1 MAGFS
6 PFVHSVTGDY
16 TESLNDA
23 KIATG
28 LQPSL
33 LKALVRGKSAMI
45 QSPNSDLFLSKPSR
59 KMLRPTKRFY
69 RLKNYVKFKGKPL

>member
-6 PFVHSVTGDY
+6 PIVHSVAGDY

-33 LKALVRGKSAMI
+33 LKAFVRGKSAMI
-45 QSPNSDLFLSKPSR
+45 QSPNSDLFLSKRSR
-59 KMLRPTKRFY
+59 KMFKLTRRFY
-69 RLKNYVKFKGKPL
+69 QLKNRI

>member
-6 PFVHSVTGDY
+6 PIVHSVTGDY

-33 LKALVRGKSAMI
+33 LKAFVRGKSAKLI
-45 QSPNSDLFLSKPSR
+45 SLSPQAI
-59 KMLRPTKRFY
+59 TK
-69 RLKNYVKFKGKPL
+69 NVQA

>member
-6 PFVHSVTGDY
+6 PIVHSVTGDY
-16 TESLNDA
+16 NESLNDA

-33 LKALVRGKSAMI
+33 LKAFVRGKSAMI
-45 QSPNSDLFLSKPSR
+45 QSPNSDLFLSKRSR
-59 KMLRPTKRFY
+59 KMFKLTKRFY
-69 RLKNYVKFKGKPL
+69 QLKNCI

>member
-6 PFVHSVTGDY
+6 PIVHSVTGDY
-16 TESLNDA
+16 AESLNDA

-33 LKALVRGKSAMI
+33 LKAFVRGKSAMI
-45 QSPNSDLFLSKPSR
+45 HAVTKLSSLSVQAITKNVQAYQTFLPI
-59 KMLRPTKRFY
+59 
-69 RLKNYVKFKGKPL
+69 KNLHLM

>member
-1 MAGFS
+1 MTGFS
-6 PFVHSVTGDY
+6 PTVHSVTGDY

-33 LKALVRGKSAMI
+33 LKAFVRGKSAMI
-45 QSPNSDLFLSKPSR
+45 QSPNSDLFLSKRSR
-59 KMLRPTKRFY
+59 KMFKVTKRFY
-69 RLKNYVKFKGKPL
+69 QLKNCI

>member
-6 PFVHSVTGDY
+6 PIVHSVTGDY

-23 KIATG
+23 KSATG

-33 LKALVRGKSAMI
+33 LKAFVRGKSAMI
-45 QSPNSDLFLSKPSR
+45 QSPNSDLFLSKRSR
-59 KMLRPTKRFY
+59 KMFKLTKRFY
-69 RLKNYVKFKGKPL
+69 

>member
-6 PFVHSVTGDY
+6 PIVHSVTGDY

-33 LKALVRGKSAMI
+33 LKAFVRGKSAMI
-45 QSPNSDLFLSKPSR
+45 QSPNSDLFLSKRSR
-59 KMLRPTKRFY
+59 KMFKLTERFY
-69 RLKNYVKFKGKPL
+69 QLKNCI

>member
-6 PFVHSVTGDY
+6 PIVHSVTGDY

-33 LKALVRGKSAMI
+33 LKAFVRGKSAMI
-45 QSPNSDLFLSKPSR
+45 QSPNSDLFLSKRSR
-59 KMLRPTKRFY
+59 KMFKLTKRFY
-69 RLKNYVKFKGKPL
+69 QLKNCI

>member
-6 PFVHSVTGDY
+6 PIVHSVTGDY

-33 LKALVRGKSAMI
+33 LKAFVRGKSAMI
-45 QSPNSDLFLSKPSR
+45 HSPDSDLFLSKRSR
-59 KMLRPTKRFY
+59 KNFKLTKRFY
-69 RLKNYVKFKGKPL
+69 QLKNCI

>member
-6 PFVHSVTGDY
+6 PIVHYVTGDY

-33 LKALVRGKSAMI
+33 LKAFVRGTSAMI
-45 QSPNSDLFLSKPSR
+45 QSPNSSLFLPKRSR
-59 KMLRPTKRFY
+59 KMFKLTKRFY
-69 RLKNYVKFKGKPL
+69 QLKNCI